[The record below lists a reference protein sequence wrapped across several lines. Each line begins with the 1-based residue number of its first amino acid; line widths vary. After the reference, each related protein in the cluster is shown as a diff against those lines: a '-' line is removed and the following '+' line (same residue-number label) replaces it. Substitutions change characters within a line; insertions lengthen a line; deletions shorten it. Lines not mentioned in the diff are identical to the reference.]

1 MRILYDVSRLLSRA
15 ERSAP
20 TGVDRV
26 CLAYAE
32 WLASHPDVVMIPVRG
47 RKGRLVTVNQAWFRD
62 FVRALRARWDGRT
75 TNGAARHEARLLA
88 ALTHDHRPAE
98 SVMCP
103 PPEPATK
110 PAKDKS
116 RVLRQFFRSRHTA
129 PLPVADVYLNVGHT
143 TLHDATALQDLEQAG
158 VDRVVMI
165 HDLIPITHPEFCRP
179 GDSEKH
185 RARVIHALRHATSI
199 LVNSQHTADELVL
212 FAGQEG
218 LPPPPIHVAHLGI
231 ETVFTTGDAIR
242 ATRPYFIH
250 VGTIEARKNLAQL
263 LTLWRRLEER
273 LGDRT
278 PSLVLVGR
286 YGWENEAVLDHLQR
300 SPSLQG
306 IVHQAENLS
315 DDALVRL
322 MRGARAVL
330 APSAVE
336 GFDLPAVEACTLGAP
351 LIASDIP
358 PHRELTP
365 DAELIDPLDG
375 LGWLQAIERSA
386 LTPPPVPPAYHPPR
400 WSDHFDIV
408 AEMLDLKAAPGSGGG
423 STRPVSTSSNESLPL

>member
-15 ERSAP
+15 ERTAP

-32 WLASHPDVVMIPVRG
+32 WLASRPDVTMIPVRG
-47 RKGRLVTVNQAWFRD
+47 RKGRLVTVDPAWFGD
-62 FVRALRARWDGRT
+62 FVVRLRARWDGRT
-75 TNGAARHEARLLA
+75 SNGAARHEARLLA
-88 ALTHDHRPAE
+88 ALTHDRRPTE
-98 SVMCP
+98 SVICP
-103 PPEPATK
+103 PPEPGTR
-110 PAKDKS
+110 PAKDKP

-129 PLPVADVYLNVGHT
+129 PLPAADAYLNVGHT
-143 TLHDATALQDLEQAG
+143 TLHDAAALRDLERDG

-185 RARVIHALRHATSI
+185 RARVVNALRHATSI

-212 FAGQEG
+212 FAGREG
-218 LPPPPIHVAHLGI
+218 LAPPPIHVAHLGI
-231 ETVFTTGDAIR
+231 ETAFTTGDAIR

-263 LTLWRRLEER
+263 LTLWRRLEEG
-273 LGDRT
+273 LGELT

-300 SPSLQG
+300 SPNLQG

-375 LGWLQAIERSA
+375 LGWLAAIERAA
-386 LTPPPVPPAYHPPR
+386 LTPRPVPSAYSPPR
-400 WSDHFDIV
+400 WPDHFATV
-408 AEMLDLKAAPGSGGG
+408 AATLRFKHAHGSGG
-423 STRPVSTSSNESLPL
+423 

>member
-1 MRILYDVSRLLSRA
+1 MRVLYDVSRLLSRA
-15 ERSAP
+15 ERTAP

-32 WLASHPDVVMIPVRG
+32 WLASRPDVMMIPVRG
-47 RKGRLVTVNQAWFRD
+47 RKGRLVAVDQAWFRD
-62 FVRALRARWDGRT
+62 FVHALRARWDGRT

-88 ALTHDHRPAE
+88 ALTHDRRPDE
-98 SVMCP
+98 SVICP
-103 PPEPATK
+103 PPEPAMK
-110 PAKDKS
+110 PAKDKP
-116 RVLRQFFRSRHTA
+116 RVLRQFFRSRHAA
-129 PLPVADVYLNVGHT
+129 PLPAADFYLNVGHT
-143 TLHDATALQDLEQAG
+143 TLHEATALRELEQAG
-158 VDRVVMI
+158 VGRAVMI

-179 GDSEKH
+179 GDADKH
-185 RARVIHALRHATSI
+185 RARVIHALRHASLI
-199 LVNSQHTADELVL
+199 LVNSQHTADELIL
-212 FAGQEG
+212 FSGREG
-218 LPPPPIHVAHLGI
+218 LAPPPVHVAHLGI
-231 ETVFTTGDAIR
+231 ETAFTSGDAVR
-242 ATRPYFIH
+242 SSRPYFIH

-273 LGDRT
+273 LGERT

-300 SPSLQG
+300 SPNLRG

-365 DAELIDPLDG
+365 HAELIDPLDG
-375 LGWLQAIERSA
+375 LGWLEAIERA
-386 LTPPPVPPAYHPPR
+386 TLVPPPPQPVYQPPR
-400 WSDHFDIV
+400 WPDHFDIV
-408 AEMLDLKAAPGSGGG
+408 AVTLGLTPDGGLAAARQG
-423 STRPVSTSSNESLPL
+423 L